1 MCYVSGWVH
10 HMVLGKRVV
19 VVLPAYKAAKTLERT
34 LADIDR
40 SVVDDILLVDDCSPD
55 DTVEVAESLG
65 ITVVRHTRN
74 RGYGGNQKTCYNEAL
89 LRGADIVVMVHPDY
103 QYAPTL
109 VGALASLI
117 ASGEYDVVLGSRIL
131 GTPGARKSGMPLWK
145 YIANRIL
152 TLIENVMLGVKLSE
166 YHTGFRA
173 FSSNVL
179 RACPLEEASD
189 DFVFDNQMLAQIIF
203 FKFRI
208 GEVSV
213 PTRYFDDA
221 SSINFSRSVIYGFG
235 VLGTA
240 LTYVLQSLRIIR
252 SPLFDIQ
259 GKKLP
264 AALEG

>member
-1 MCYVSGWVH
+1 MAYVAGWLPQ
-10 HMVLGKRVV
+10 MVLGKRVI

-34 LADIDR
+34 LADIDQ

-55 DTVEVAESLG
+55 DTVAVAEALG
-65 ITVVRHTRN
+65 ITVVKHSRN

-117 ASGEYDVVLGSRIL
+117 ASGEYDAVLGSRIL

-152 TLIENVMLGVKLSE
+152 TLIENIMLGVKLSE

-173 FSSNVL
+173 FSADVL

-189 DFVFDNQMLAQIIF
+189 DFVFDNQMLAQIVY

-213 PTRYFDDA
+213 PTRYFDEA

-240 LTYVLQSLRIIR
+240 SAYVLQSLKLIK
-252 SPLFDIQ
+252 SPLFNPD

-264 AALEG
+264 AVLEG

>member
-1 MCYVSGWVH
+1 MAHVAGWLH
-10 HMVLGKRVV
+10 PMVLGKRVI

-40 SVVDDILLVDDCSPD
+40 SIVDDILLVDDCSPD
-55 DTVEVAESLG
+55 DTVAVAEALG
-65 ITVVRHTRN
+65 ITVVKHSRN

-89 LRGADIVVMVHPDY
+89 RRGADIVVMVHPDY

-117 ASGEYDVVLGSRIL
+117 ASGEYDAVLGSRIL

-152 TLIENVMLGVKLSE
+152 TLIENIMLGVKLSE

-173 FSSNVL
+173 FSADVL
-179 RACPLEEASD
+179 RTCPLEEASD
-189 DFVFDNQMLAQIIF
+189 DFVFDNQMLAQIVH
-203 FKFRI
+203 FKYRI

-213 PTRYFDDA
+213 PTRYFDEA

-240 LTYVLQSLRIIR
+240 TTFVLERLKLIK
-252 SPLFDIQ
+252 SPLFKVD

-264 AALEG
+264 AATEG

>member
-1 MCYVSGWVH
+1 MTHGAGWSPP
-10 HMVLGKRVV
+10 MVLGKRVI

-34 LADIDR
+34 IKDIDR

-55 DTVEVAESLG
+55 DTVAVAESLG

-89 LRGADIVVMVHPDY
+89 HRGADIVVMVHPDY

-117 ASGEYDVVLGSRIL
+117 ASGEYDAVLGSRIL

-145 YIANRIL
+145 YIANRFL
-152 TLIENVMLGVKLSE
+152 TLVENIMLGIKLSE

-173 FSSNVL
+173 FSTDVL
-179 RACPLEEASD
+179 RTCPLEEASD
-189 DFVFDNQMLAQIIF
+189 DFVFDNQMLAQIVH

-213 PTRYFDDA
+213 PTRYFDEA
-221 SSINFSRSVIYGFG
+221 SSINFSRSVVYGFG

-240 LTYVLQSLRIIR
+240 ATYVLQHARLMK
-252 SPLFDIQ
+252 SPLFDANGQ
-259 GKKLP
+259 KLP
-264 AALEG
+264 AATEG